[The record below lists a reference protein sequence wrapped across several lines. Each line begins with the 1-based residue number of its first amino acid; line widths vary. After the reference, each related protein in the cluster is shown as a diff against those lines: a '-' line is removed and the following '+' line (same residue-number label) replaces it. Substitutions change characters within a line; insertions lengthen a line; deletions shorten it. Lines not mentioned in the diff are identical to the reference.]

1 MPVWPT
7 HTDACERPCTHS
19 VNLLQH
25 GHTYS
30 GGSVFLCD
38 SKYYKIISCT
48 WNIYYILLY
57 YTMKLLCIHIT
68 VLYMHFKEFSRITG
82 LYTFLALNNTDYD
95 FHIKWNFIHSLI
107 VNSCSIDK
115 TLNMKA
121 LCNSLRQSQPYL
133 PTFREVKLI
142 PNLLRPKCKW
152 LKNKSSRTYY
162 RKIFSVYQFGE
173 VIS

>member
-1 MPVWPT
+1 
-7 HTDACERPCTHS
+7 
-19 VNLLQH
+19 
-25 GHTYS
+25 
-30 GGSVFLCD
+30 
-38 SKYYKIISCT
+38 
-48 WNIYYILLY
+48 
-57 YTMKLLCIHIT
+57 MKLLCIHIT

-142 PNLLRPKCKW
+142 PNL
-152 LKNKSSRTYY
+152 
-162 RKIFSVYQFGE
+162 FG
-173 VIS
+173 SDYPC

>member
-7 HTDACERPCTHS
+7 HTDACERPYTHS
-19 VNLLQH
+19 VNLLQR

-30 GGSVFLCD
+30 GGPVFLCD

-57 YTMKLLCIHIT
+57 YTMKLLYIHIT

-82 LYTFLALNNTDYD
+82 LYIFLALNTDYD

-107 VNSCSIDK
+107 VNSRSIDE

-121 LCNSLRQSQPYL
+121 SCNSLRQSQPYL
-133 PTFREVKLI
+133 PTFREVNLI
-142 PNLLRPKCKW
+142 PNL
-152 LKNKSSRTYY
+152 
-162 RKIFSVYQFGE
+162 FGSE
-173 VIS
+173 YPC